1 MKQAAL
7 TATAMLLGAWALAA
21 GSSFAGTY
29 EVAACAGAAPLV
41 NNSWAPFNN
50 DASHL
55 ETRANCGIG
64 EIAGYSGTT
73 SGLAAADVL
82 GLGTQTPEGAV
93 AGWTFTAPAGDTI
106 SAISMSRDLFDDG
119 PGWLPQIIDAASTP
133 LPGESCPY
141 NGSNGGCE
149 ISGAATHTGLDT
161 TSLTIEVLCSPA
173 SEELTVCGGGS
184 TLHSARAEL
193 NSATVTINDEQPPQ
207 LTSTSGPLFTGNLV
221 RGAISGTIDSSDA
234 GSGVQ
239 YARLYAD
246 GALMAQQLSSCD
258 FTQPVPC
265 PTSSSA
271 QFSLNT
277 SALSNGPHEIQ
288 AAVVDA
294 AGNQTLG
301 ASDQIMV
308 DNVNP
313 SAPTGV
319 LVDGHGG
326 GTWTNQ
332 PATITWTNP
341 SQPAYDP
348 IGQVNWIACPGVETS
363 IPASGCDAPHSQSGP
378 LSSLTFDPSHD
389 PVFAGQPQGSYT
401 VFVWLQD
408 AIGNTSQAN
417 AAAISFG
424 YQTSPPPPPKS
435 ITAIGR
441 GPYTIT
447 LTAPAHLAPVTQTN
461 WTACNSRDVC
471 TPTESSA
478 GLSFVFAPSRT
489 RPFQHSP
496 YGRYTIRAWLQDA
509 AGNTS
514 PAQAATL
521 TIDHSES
528 GKASPELHIIGVRRT
543 ARALHVRGSAASALS
558 GHVTIV
564 VRYRLRAR
572 FHATR
577 ATVRAARGKWL
588 AVLLLPRGATATR
601 ITAVSQGSR
610 RWLAQTVTRDTHDDV
625 LVADSTLFEM
635 IYTKGLI

>member
-21 GSSFAGTY
+21 GPSFAGTY
-29 EVAACAGAAPLV
+29 EVTACAGAAPLV

-64 EIAGYSGTT
+64 EITGYSGTT

-119 PGWLPQIIDAASTP
+119 PGWLPQIIDAAGTP

-141 NGSNGGCE
+141 NGNNGGCE

-193 NSATVTINDEQPPQ
+193 DGATVTITDEQPPQ

-221 RGAISGTIDSSDA
+221 RGTITGTIDSSDA

-239 YARLYAD
+239 YARLYVD
-246 GALMAQQLSSCD
+246 GALLAQQLSSCD

-301 ASDQIMV
+301 ASDQIVV

-319 LVDGHGG
+319 LVDGHGS

-363 IPASGCDAPHSQSGP
+363 IPASGCDAPAQPERPVELAHVRPLPGP
-378 LSSLTFDPSHD
+378 CVRRS
-389 PVFAGQPQGSYT
+389 A
-401 VFVWLQD
+401 
-408 AIGNTSQAN
+408 
-417 AAAISFG
+417 
-424 YQTSPPPPPKS
+424 
-435 ITAIGR
+435 
-441 GPYTIT
+441 
-447 LTAPAHLAPVTQTN
+447 
-461 WTACNSRDVC
+461 
-471 TPTESSA
+471 A
-478 GLSFVFAPSRT
+478 GLLHRVR
-489 RPFQHSP
+489 
-496 YGRYTIRAWLQDA
+496 LA
-509 AGNTS
+509 AGCDWEHQ
-514 PAQAATL
+514 PG
-521 TIDHSES
+521 E
-528 GKASPELHIIGVRRT
+528 RR
-543 ARALHVRGSAASALS
+543 RDQL
-558 GHVTIV
+558 
-564 VRYRLRAR
+564 RL
-572 FHATR
+572 
-577 ATVRAARGKWL
+577 
-588 AVLLLPRGATATR
+588 PDQPATATEVDHR
-601 ITAVSQGSR
+601 DRPRTVHDHAHRARAPGPRNPDQLDGLQQSRCLHADREQRRPVVRVRPKSHGSVSAQPVRQVHDPGVAAGRRREHEPRSGRDADDRPQRARQG
-610 RWLAQTVTRDTHDDV
+610 
-625 LVADSTLFEM
+625 
-635 IYTKGLI
+635 